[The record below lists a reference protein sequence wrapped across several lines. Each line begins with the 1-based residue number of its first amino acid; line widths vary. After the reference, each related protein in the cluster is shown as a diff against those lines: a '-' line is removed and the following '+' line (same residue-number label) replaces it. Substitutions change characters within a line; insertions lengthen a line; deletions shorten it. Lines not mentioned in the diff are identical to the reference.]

1 MINRVIDY
9 CDRNRFFVLVL
20 ILAATIAGWSS
31 LRRIPVDAL
40 PDLGNTQVIVYSR
53 WDRPPD
59 LIEDQVTYPIVTA
72 LAGAPHV
79 KTVRGVSDFGSSY
92 VYVVFEDGTD
102 LYWARSRTQEYLST
116 VLSQLP
122 AGVKTELGPDAT
134 ALGWAFQYALID
146 ESGSHSPGELR
157 KIQDWFLR
165 YQLKAIPGVAEVA
178 SVGGF
183 EQQYQVQL
191 NRDKLRAFGLSIQQ
205 VTEAIQKGNN
215 EVGGRVIDLAGSDYM
230 IRGRGYARSTS
241 DLENIVLSST
251 AASSPV
257 RVRDVGQVVLGPEM
271 RRGSTDLDGQG
282 ERVSG
287 IVILRQ
293 GVNTEEVVRNVKQK
307 LGELSAGLPSGVKAI
322 PVYDRSA
329 LIERATGKLKETL
342 IEVILTVVL
351 VIFLFLRHPTSS
363 LIPIITIPVTLLI
376 ACLAFHTL
384 GLTANIMSLGGIT
397 IAVGALVDAAIV
409 VVEQTHK
416 RLEEAH
422 NNGSRRDQ
430 RAIILDAVKE
440 VAGPSFFALLVIGVS
455 FLPIL
460 ILDGPEGRLFRPFV
474 YTKTLCMVIGAL
486 LAVTLDPILRILLM
500 RVKWVSFSG
509 TIRKEN
515 TNPVVRLLKRLYLP
529 VASWAL
535 RYKWLVLTGAMAAMI
550 ATIPVYRVL
559 GSELMPSLD
568 EGTLLYMPTTEPS
581 ISIAEA
587 KHLLSMSDSIIR
599 SFPEV
604 EHVFGKAGRA
614 ETATDPA
621 PLSMLETVI
630 TLKPRSQWRARHTWY
645 SDWAPKWS
653 LPVFRQ
659 ITSDRISRE
668 QLVADLD
675 AALQIPGVS
684 NAWTMPVRGRI
695 DMLNTGLRTAVGVK
709 ITGPDFRTID
719 RVSSNVAALLRP
731 LPGTRSVFPERL
743 GGGRY
748 LDITWNREALADY
761 GLSLADAQAAVQNA
775 IGGEDVGVVVD
786 DRARYPVS
794 VRYLRDFRSDIDS
807 VKNALVSAPDGQ
819 RTVPLSEIAEVKAE
833 PGPSMLRDEDGLLTS
848 YVYVDADTSDV
859 GQYVRVAREKIK
871 RSLPLPT
878 GCSISWSGQ
887 YEAMGRLRDQ
897 FTMVVPLTLLL
908 VFVLLYLNTGSL
920 AKTAVILAAVPFSAI
935 GAFGLLYLLHYNL
948 SAATWVGIIALLGID
963 AETGVFMLLYLDQA
977 YGRAQR
983 EGRMRNLADLRQATL
998 EGAVQRI
1005 RPKFMT
1011 AATLIIGLV
1020 PILWADGPGVDVLK
1034 RIAAPIIGGIMTSFV
1049 LELILYPVLFELMRG
1064 RSFAGVDVEE
1074 YELHDFRP
1082 CLNPSHKRLIR
1093 IQQGPE
1099 GGMV

>member
-9 CDRNRFFVLVL
+9 CDRNRVFVLVL
-20 ILAATIAGWSS
+20 ILAATIAGWAS

-40 PDLGNTQVIVYSR
+40 PDLGNTEVIVYSR
-53 WDRPPD
+53 WDQPAD
-59 LIEDQVTYPIVTA
+59 LIEDQVTYPIVRA

-79 KTVRGVSDFGSSY
+79 KTVRGASDFGSSY

-146 ESGSHSPGELR
+146 ESGAHSLGELR

-165 YQLKAIPGVAEVA
+165 YQLKSVPGVAEVA

-183 EQQYQVQL
+183 EQQYQVQV
-191 NRDKLRAFGLSIQQ
+191 NRDKLRAFGLSVQQ
-205 VTEAIQKGNN
+205 VTQAIRAGNN
-215 EVGGRVIDLAGSDYM
+215 EVGGRVMDLAGSEYM
-230 IRGRGYARSTS
+230 IRGRGYARTAS
-241 DLENIVLSST
+241 DLENIMLSAT
-251 AASSPV
+251 ASSSPV
-257 RVRDVGQVVLGPEM
+257 RVRDVGQVVLGPEL
-271 RRGSTDLDGQG
+271 RRGSTDLDGRG

-307 LGELSAGLPSGVKAI
+307 LGELSAGLPPGVKVI

-329 LIERATGKLKETL
+329 FIERATGKLKETL

-376 ACLAFHTL
+376 ACLAFHML

-416 RLEEAH
+416 RLEESQ
-422 NNGSRRDQ
+422 NNGSLCARKE
-430 RAIILDAVKE
+430 IILDAVKE

-486 LAVTLDPILRILLM
+486 LAVTLDPILRVLLI
-500 RVKWVSFSG
+500 RVKWVSFGG

-515 TNPVVRLLKRLYLP
+515 ANPVIRLLKWVYLP

-535 RYKWLVLTGAMAAMI
+535 RHKWLILTGVIAAMI
-550 ATIPVYRVL
+550 ATIPVYRTL

-587 KHLLSMSDSIIR
+587 KHLLSMTDSTIR

-645 SDWAPKWS
+645 SAWAPKWS
-653 LPVFRQ
+653 LPIFRQ

-695 DMLNTGLRTAVGVK
+695 DMLNTGIRTAVGVK
-709 ITGPDFRTID
+709 ITGPDFATID
-719 RVSSNVAALLRP
+719 RVSSNVASLLRS
-731 LPGTRSVFPERL
+731 LPATRSVFPERL

-748 LDITWNREALADY
+748 VDINWNREALANY
-761 GLSLADAQAAVQNA
+761 GLSVADAQAAVQNA
-775 IGGEDVGVVVD
+775 IGGEDVSVVVD
-786 DRARYPVS
+786 ERARYPVS

-807 VKNALVSAPDGQ
+807 LKNALVSAPDGQ
-819 RTVPLSEIAEVKAE
+819 RNIPVSEIAEVKAE
-833 PGPSMLRDEDGLLTS
+833 PGPSMLRDEDGLLTG
-848 YVYVDADTSDV
+848 YVYIDVDTTDV
-859 GQYVRVAREKIK
+859 GQYVGVAREMI
-871 RSLPLPT
+871 RRNLSLPI

-887 YEAMGRLRDQ
+887 YEAMRRLRDQ

-920 AKTAVILAAVPFSAI
+920 AKTAIILTAVPFSAI

-983 EGRMRNLADLRQATL
+983 EGRMRNLADLRQAIL
-998 EGAVQRI
+998 GGAVQRI

-1034 RIAAPIIGGIMTSFV
+1034 RIAAPIIGGIITSFV
-1049 LELILYPVLFELMRG
+1049 LELILYPVLFELWMR
-1064 RSFAGVDVEE
+1064 RRCSVGVELKE
-1074 YELHDFRP
+1074 YELDDVHCQLEP
-1082 CLNPSHKRLIR
+1082 IS
-1093 IQQGPE
+1093 
-1099 GGMV
+1099 